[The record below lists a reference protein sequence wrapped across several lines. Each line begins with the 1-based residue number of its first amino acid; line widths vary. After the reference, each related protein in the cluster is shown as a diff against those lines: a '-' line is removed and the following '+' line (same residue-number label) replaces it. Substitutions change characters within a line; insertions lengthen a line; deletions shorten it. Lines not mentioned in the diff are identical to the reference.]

1 MTFRE
6 FWPLYLWAHRL
17 PGTRAMH
24 YFATAIATLAA
35 VEAIL
40 VWQPVVLV
48 AGIGLGYAVAIAAH
62 RFVERNNPLIR
73 INPLWGAIADLR
85 MTWLALTGRLG
96 KELAKHGVGE
106 SHSAGANDGPS
117 AVARSRSSKASDVD
131 GIELAATERILVA
144 LDEFDQ
150 AARHALCYYG
160 GRSHRYALL
169 MATTAGLVAGLADL
183 HDLIEHT
190 NRPTYPILQLGAP
203 VIAFAIAVAS
213 SYAAL
218 VVANRHLR
226 TVLDRFASLAEE
238 RPPNASTV
246 GTIRFGLCVERL
258 LACEMSLRRSAL
270 ALFLLGFVAFA
281 GAEYAEHGLW
291 WLT

>member
-35 VEAIL
+35 AEAVM

-106 SHSAGANDGPS
+106 SNSAGANHGPS
-117 AVARSRSSKASDVD
+117 AVTCSRSSTASVV
-131 GIELAATERILVA
+131 GIEFAATERILVA

-150 AARHALCYYG
+150 AARHALRYYG
-160 GRSHRYALL
+160 GKSHRYALL
-169 MATTAGLVAGLADL
+169 IATTAGLVAGLADL

-203 VIAFAIAVAS
+203 VIAFAIAAAS

-218 VVANRHLR
+218 VVAGRHLR
-226 TVLDRFASLAEE
+226 TVLDRFASLAAE
-238 RPPNASTV
+238 RPGGASTV
-246 GTIRFGLCVERL
+246 ETIRFGLRVERL
-258 LACEMSLRRSAL
+258 FACEMSLRRAAL
-270 ALFLLGFVAFA
+270 ALFVLGFVAFA

-291 WLT
+291 WLA